1 MHKIILHN
9 LGPIDHCEISLNEL
23 SVLTGPQSNGKS
35 TVAKAVYFFRTIKD
49 DVLDLILRISSDDVE
64 DRWKKRL
71 SKRLK
76 DKFMQLFGSTYG
88 MSNQM
93 EALYFYDEQTYI
105 KVFLRPNYKSGGPN
119 YVNIEFSRNVEDYLR
134 ELDSH
139 IFTDITGSQMK
150 RYRDKLENLFCD
162 QYETVF
168 IPAGRNM
175 ITLLTSQ
182 LNYIFASMSENQK
195 RGIDYCT
202 QGYIQLVL
210 RLKPLFAYGID
221 GLLSDKVHLT
231 QDKFNLA
238 LARKMKVLIA
248 KILKGRYQYE
258 NGEEKLYIGQGQ
270 DTSYVKINFASSGQ
284 QETVWITN
292 ILFYYLL
299 ENRPVFLIVEEPESH
314 LYPDA
319 QKLIAEL
326 LAMFMHNGN
335 SLMLTTHSPYVLGT
349 LNNLV
354 YADILRKRGVVG
366 VDKVVDADTI
376 VDNTKVSAYH
386 VHGGTLED
394 AINEDIRLIKS
405 ELIDGASIDITSDC
419 DALYELS
426 VEEGNSDGG
435 CY

>member
-1 MHKIILHN
+1 MHRIILHN
-9 LGPIDHCEISLNEL
+9 LGPIDHCDISLNEL
-23 SVLTGPQSNGKS
+23 IVLTGPQSNGKS

-49 DVLDLILRISSDDVE
+49 DVLDLMLRISPNDME
-64 DRWKKRL
+64 EHWKKRL

-93 EALYFYDEQTYI
+93 EAMYFYDKKTYV
-105 KVFLRPNYKSGGPN
+105 KVYLRPNYKSGGPN
-119 YVNIEFSRNVEDYLR
+119 YVNIEFSQNIGDYLR

-139 IFTDITGSQMK
+139 IFTDITSSQMK
-150 RYRDKLENLFCD
+150 RYRDKLEILFCD

-210 RLKPLFAYGID
+210 RLKPLFAHGIE
-221 GLLSDKVHLT
+221 GLLSDKVNLT
-231 QDKFNLA
+231 QDKFNMA
-238 LARKMKVLIA
+238 LAKKMIVLIA

-326 LAMFMHNGN
+326 LAMFMNNGN
-335 SLMLTTHSPYVLGT
+335 SLMITTHSPYVLGT
-349 LNNLV
+349 LNNLI
-354 YADILRKRGVVG
+354 YADILEKRGVEG
-366 VDKVVDADTI
+366 VCTVIESDTI
-376 VDNTKVSAYH
+376 VDNTKVNAYH

-394 AINEDIRLIKS
+394 AINEDMRIIKS
-405 ELIDGASIDITSDC
+405 ELIDGASIDITGDC
-419 DALYELS
+419 DALYDLS
-426 VEEGNSDGG
+426 YEEDEPDGG

>member
-9 LGPIDHCEISLNEL
+9 LGPIDHCEINLNEL
-23 SVLTGPQSNGKS
+23 IVLTGPQSNGKS

-49 DVLDLILRISSDDVE
+49 DILDLMLRISPDDME
-64 DRWKKRL
+64 EKWKKRL

-93 EALYFYDEQTYI
+93 EAVYYYDRKSYV
-105 KVFLRPNYKSGGPN
+105 KVFLRPNYRSGGPN
-119 YVNIEFSRNVEDYLR
+119 YVNIEFSQNIMDYLR

-139 IFTDITGSQMK
+139 IFTDITNNQIK
-150 RYRDKLENLFCD
+150 RYRNKLEDIFCD
-162 QYETVF
+162 PYETVF

-210 RLKPLFAYGID
+210 RLKPLFAHGIA
-221 GLLSDKVHLT
+221 GLLSDKVNLT
-231 QDKFNLA
+231 QDKFNMA
-238 LARKMKVLIA
+238 LAKKMKALIA

-299 ENRPVFLIVEEPESH
+299 ENRPVFLVVEEPESH

-326 LAMFMHNGN
+326 LSMFMHNSN
-335 SLMLTTHSPYVLGT
+335 SLMITTHSPYVLGT
-349 LNNLV
+349 LNNLI
-354 YADILRKRGVVG
+354 YADILEKRGVDG
-366 VDKVVDADTI
+366 VSKVIDPDTI
-376 VDNTKVSAYH
+376 VDNAKVSAYH
-386 VHGGTLED
+386 VHSGTLED
-394 AINEDIRLIKS
+394 AINEDMRIIKS
-405 ELIDGASIDITSDC
+405 ELIDGASIDITGDC

-426 VEEGNSDGG
+426 CEEDESNGG

>member
-1 MHKIILHN
+1 MHKIILHY
-9 LGPIDHCEISLNEL
+9 LGPIDHCEINLNEL
-23 SVLTGPQSNGKS
+23 IVLTGPQSNGKS

-49 DVLDLILRISSDDVE
+49 DILDLMLRISPDDME
-64 DRWKKRL
+64 EKWKKRL

-93 EALYFYDEQTYI
+93 EAVYYYDRKSYV
-105 KVFLRPNYKSGGPN
+105 KVFLRPNYRSGGPN
-119 YVNIEFSRNVEDYLR
+119 YVNIEFSQNIMDYLR

-139 IFTDITGSQMK
+139 IFTDITNNQIK
-150 RYRDKLENLFCD
+150 RYRNKLEDIFCD
-162 QYETVF
+162 PYETVF

-210 RLKPLFAYGID
+210 RLKPLFAHGIA
-221 GLLSDKVHLT
+221 GLLSDKVNLT
-231 QDKFNLA
+231 QDKFNMA
-238 LARKMKVLIA
+238 LAKKMKALIA

-299 ENRPVFLIVEEPESH
+299 ENRPVFLVVEEPESH

-326 LAMFMHNGN
+326 LSMFMHNSN
-335 SLMLTTHSPYVLGT
+335 SLMITTHSPYVLGT
-349 LNNLV
+349 LNNLI
-354 YADILRKRGVVG
+354 YADILEKRGVDG
-366 VDKVVDADTI
+366 VSKVIDPDTI
-376 VDNTKVSAYH
+376 VDNAKVSAYH
-386 VHGGTLED
+386 VHSGTLED
-394 AINEDIRLIKS
+394 AINEDMRIIKS
-405 ELIDGASIDITSDC
+405 ELIDGASIDITGDC

-426 VEEGNSDGG
+426 CEEDESNGG

>member
-9 LGPIDHCEISLNEL
+9 LGPIDHCEINLNEL
-23 SVLTGPQSNGKS
+23 IVLTGPQSNGKS

-49 DVLDLILRISSDDVE
+49 DILDLMLRISPDDME
-64 DRWKKRL
+64 EKWKKRL

-93 EALYFYDEQTYI
+93 EAVYYYDRKSYV
-105 KVFLRPNYKSGGPN
+105 KVFLRPNYRSGGPN
-119 YVNIEFSRNVEDYLR
+119 YVNIEFSQNIMDYLR

-139 IFTDITGSQMK
+139 IFTDITNNQIK
-150 RYRDKLENLFCD
+150 RYRNKLEDIFCD
-162 QYETVF
+162 PYETVF

-210 RLKPLFAYGID
+210 RLKPLFAHGIA
-221 GLLSDKVHLT
+221 GLLSDKVNLT
-231 QDKFNLA
+231 QDKFNMA
-238 LARKMKVLIA
+238 LAKKMKALIA

-299 ENRPVFLIVEEPESH
+299 ENRPVFLVVEEPESH

-326 LAMFMHNGN
+326 LSMFMHNSN
-335 SLMLTTHSPYVLGT
+335 SLMITTHSPYVLGT
-349 LNNLV
+349 LNNLI
-354 YADILRKRGVVG
+354 YADILEKRGVDG
-366 VDKVVDADTI
+366 VSKVIDSDTI
-376 VDNTKVSAYH
+376 VDNAKVSAYH
-386 VHGGTLED
+386 VHSGTLED
-394 AINEDIRLIKS
+394 AINEDMRIIKS
-405 ELIDGASIDITSDC
+405 ELIDGASVDITNDC

-426 VEEGNSDGG
+426 VEEEESDGI